1 MSPDSPSPR
10 LLPISEAARALGVSI
25 DTLRR
30 WERAGKIVT
39 QRDEAN
45 RRLVSSDEIVRLG
58 GRVPTHA
65 GQGFS
70 ARNRFEGIVR
80 DVEISGVVALVTLE
94 AGPYTVVSVITRDS
108 VDELGLAPGV
118 KAVAT
123 VKATSVMIARD
134 STD

>member
-1 MSPDSPSPR
+1 VSPDSPSPR

-70 ARNRFEGIVR
+70 ARNRFEGTVR

-134 STD
+134 SPD